1 MVAQKIGVDSS
12 SSSWNSIEKHGFTE
26 QSLSETLIGG
36 QSFVWDKNRAGE
48 WEGIIAGA
56 KLSLRL
62 KEEHL
67 QWRTIGPKVFSK
79 QEVSD
84 YLWLDSSYEEAID
97 SLPWRSDPI
106 LQCCMEHLPGL
117 RILKQ
122 PLDETLFYFLLSPV
136 KSIPQIKETGR
147 LVARMYG
154 PELGGEK
161 YGFPGW
167 SALAEVPEEK
177 FRELKLGYRARNVV
191 ATAAFLRSRL
201 GWIDS
206 LSQRSYLDARNE
218 IMKLPGVGG
227 KIADC
232 VLLFGARKLEAFPID
247 TWIEK
252 VLSLRYGL
260 EKWNQDQKLKFA
272 HLHFGSFAGLA
283 QQFFF
288 SAERLGFLNKTQ
300 GL

>member
-1 MVAQKIGVDSS
+1 MVAQKIGVDSL

-36 QSFVWDKNRAGE
+36 QSFVWDKNGAGV
-48 WEGIIAGA
+48 WEGIIAGT

-62 KEEHL
+62 KNEHL
-67 QWRTIGPKVFSK
+67 QWRTPGPKVFSK

-84 YLWLDSSYEEAID
+84 YLWLDSTYEEAID

-106 LQCCMEHLPGL
+106 LQCCIEDLPGL
-117 RILKQ
+117 RILNQ

-191 ATAAFLRSRL
+191 ATAAFLRSRPE
-201 GWIDS
+201 WIDS
-206 LSQRSYLDARNE
+206 LSERSYLDARNE

-232 VLLFGARKLEAFPID
+232 VLLFGASKYEAFPID

-288 SAERLGFLNKTQ
+288 SAERLGILNKNL
-300 GL
+300 GI

>member
-1 MVAQKIGVDSS
+1 MTKWQNFTWSQWRALDFPPNNPDRLVLRTPVQERENARPYSKLSLVAQKIGVDSS

-26 QSLSETLIGG
+26 LSLSETLIGG
-36 QSFVWDKNRAGE
+36 QSFVWDKNGAGE
-48 WEGIIAGA
+48 WEGIIAGT

-62 KEEHL
+62 KDEYL
-67 QWRTIGPKVFSK
+67 QWRTIGSKVFSK
-79 QEVSD
+79 QELSD
-84 YLWLDSSYEEAID
+84 YLRLDSSYEEAID

-106 LQCCMEHLPGL
+106 LQCCMEGLPGL

-177 FRELKLGYRARNVV
+177 FRELKLG
-191 ATAAFLRSRL
+191 
-201 GWIDS
+201 
-206 LSQRSYLDARNE
+206 
-218 IMKLPGVGG
+218 
-227 KIADC
+227 
-232 VLLFGARKLEAFPID
+232 
-247 TWIEK
+247 
-252 VLSLRYGL
+252 
-260 EKWNQDQKLKFA
+260 
-272 HLHFGSFAGLA
+272 
-283 QQFFF
+283 
-288 SAERLGFLNKTQ
+288 
-300 GL
+300 

>member
-12 SSSWNSIEKHGFTE
+12 SSSWNSIEKHGFNE

-36 QSFVWDKNRAGE
+36 QSFVWDKNGAGE
-48 WEGIIAGA
+48 WEGIIADT
-56 KLSLRL
+56 KVSLRL
-62 KEEHL
+62 KDEYL
-67 QWRTIGPKVFSK
+67 QWQTIGSKVFSE
-79 QEVSD
+79 QQVSD
-84 YLWLDSSYEEAID
+84 YLWLDSSYQEAID

-106 LQCCMEHLPGL
+106 LRCCMEHLPGL
-117 RILKQ
+117 RILNQ

-147 LVARMYG
+147 LVARLYG
-154 PELGGEK
+154 PDLGGEK

-167 SALAEVPEEK
+167 PALAEVTEEK

-191 ATAAFLRSRL
+191 ATAEFLSSRP

-206 LSQRSYLDARNE
+206 LFKRNYLDARNE
-218 IMKLPGVGG
+218 IMKLPGVGR

-252 VLSLRYGL
+252 VLNFRYGL
-260 EKWNQDQKLKFA
+260 EKWNQDQKLQFA
-272 HLHFGSFAGLA
+272 HLHFGKFAGLA

-288 SAERLGFLNKTQ
+288 SAERLGFLGKKPKR
-300 GL
+300 